1 MRIKYFEDTDTTLLE
16 FSSQPPVETQEVS
29 ENVYIDLDE
38 KGRVVSITLEHVG
51 QLANMQELI
60 FQRIPE
66 NLVPA

>member
-16 FSSQPPVETQEVS
+16 FSSQHPVETREVS
-29 ENVYIDLDE
+29 ENVYIDFDE
-38 KGRVVSITLEHVG
+38 KKRVVSITLEHVG

-66 NLVPA
+66 GLVPA

>member
-60 FQRIPE
+60 FQRISE

>member
-16 FSSQPPVETQEVS
+16 FSSQPPVETREVS
-29 ENVYIDLDE
+29 ENIYIDLDE

-66 NLVPA
+66 SLVPA